1 MRYSR
6 QDKII
11 DLVKNNEI
19 ETQGT
24 LVAMLADAGYHATQ
38 ATISRDIKELRL
50 VKALSDSGKYIYTV
64 PPGEPRT
71 TPTVRYENIFRNTV
85 NSIEPAG
92 NILVIKTV
100 SGCANAAGEA
110 LDLMEIDG
118 IVGTLAGDNTL
129 FAVAD
134 LPGHAVEIAVELR
147 SILENES

>member
-11 DLVKNNEI
+11 DLIKNNEI
-19 ETQGT
+19 ETQST
-24 LVAMLADAGYHATQ
+24 LVDMLAAAGYHATQ
-38 ATISRDIKELRL
+38 APISRDIKELRL
-50 VKALSDSGKYIYTV
+50 VKALSSSGKYIYTL
-64 PPGEPRT
+64 PSGEPRT
-71 TPTVRYENIFRNTV
+71 TPTVRYEKIFRNTV
-85 NSIEPAG
+85 NSIESAG

-110 LDLMEIDG
+110 LDLMEVDG

-134 LPGHAVEIAVELR
+134 LPEHTVTIADELR
-147 SILENES
+147 NILQND